1 MEHPIDKDEPW
12 AVLAA
17 SRHDAAA
24 AATRSPLSSRAG
36 EHEVP
41 VLLKNVHCWAQW
53 ARVAIEVA
61 RTRTRTRTHTHTH
74 VTPTFVGPPGV
85 TH

>member
-36 EHEVP
+36 EQRSARAAEKRA
-41 VLLKNVHCWAQW
+41 LLGA
-53 ARVAIEVA
+53 
-61 RTRTRTRTHTHTH
+61 
-74 VTPTFVGPPGV
+74 VGTSG
-85 TH
+85 H